1 MSDGLIKIADGFSL
15 VAEGIRILNEMG
27 INVDAGLG
35 KVKPVRADKTEKT
48 AGKAKEETT
57 ELKIEEIRAVLA
69 EKSQSGK
76 TKEIRDLLQQ
86 FGVAKLSAVA
96 SEDYPELMKKAKVL

>member
-35 KVKPVRADKTEKT
+35 KVKPERADKTEKN

-76 TKEIRDLLQQ
+76 TKEIRDLLLQ

-96 SEDYPELMKKAKVL
+96 AEDYPELMKKARAL

>member
-15 VAEGIRILNEMG
+15 VAEGIRLLNEMD
-27 INVDAGLG
+27 ITVDRRLT
-35 KVKPVRADKTEKT
+35 KEKPVQPE
-48 AGKAKEETT
+48 KEEKAVGITKEDKA

-76 TKEIRDLLQQ
+76 TKEIRELLQQ

-96 SEDYPELMKKAKVL
+96 AEDYPELMKKARAL

>member
-15 VAEGIRILNEMG
+15 VAEGIRLLNEMD
-27 INVDAGLG
+27 ITVDRRLT
-35 KVKPVRADKTEKT
+35 KEKPVQPE
-48 AGKAKEETT
+48 KEEKASGILKEDKA

-76 TKEIRDLLQQ
+76 TKEIRELLQQ

-96 SEDYPELMKKAKVL
+96 AEDYPELMKKARAL

>member
-1 MSDGLIKIADGFSL
+1 MSDGLVKIADGFSM

-35 KVKPVRADKTEKT
+35 KVKPGRADKTEKT

-96 SEDYPELMKKAKVL
+96 AEDYPELMKKAKVL

>member
-15 VAEGIRILNEMG
+15 VAEGIRLLNEMD
-27 INVDAGLG
+27 ITVDRRLT
-35 KVKPVRADKTEKT
+35 KERPVQPE
-48 AGKAKEETT
+48 KEEKVAGITKEDKA

-76 TKEIRDLLQQ
+76 TKEIRELLQQ

-96 SEDYPELMKKAKVL
+96 AEDYPELMKKAKVL